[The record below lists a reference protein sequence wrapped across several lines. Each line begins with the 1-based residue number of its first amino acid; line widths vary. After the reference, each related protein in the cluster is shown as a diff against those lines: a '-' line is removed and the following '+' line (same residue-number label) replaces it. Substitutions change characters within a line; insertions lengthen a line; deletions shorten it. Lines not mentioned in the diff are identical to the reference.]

1 MCRIALGYWG
11 DFVDV
16 VDAVDTAGAVG
27 FAVDTAGLVGIVGAV
42 VVEVGRSFEVDCSAV
57 VAAHCFVGARCCR
70 QYRDW
75 RQERHTAVVGW
86 MDRRR
91 RKG

>member
-16 VDAVDTAGAVG
+16 VDIAGAVG

-42 VVEVGRSFEVDCSAV
+42 VVEVGRSFGVDCSAA
-57 VAAHCFVGARCCR
+57 VAAHFVGARCCH
-70 QYRDW
+70 QCRDW